1 MGQAAN
7 IQNILIPAAQILV
20 VVAVLPLAIAYL
32 QLVERKV
39 LGFMQA
45 RLAPRRV
52 GWHGLL
58 QPIADAVKLLI
69 KEDIVPEKS
78 DRFLFTLAPI
88 VTVIPALAALAV
100 IPFAGASFTISGYE
114 VRPFITDVNVAL
126 LYLLAISS
134 LGIYGI
140 ILGGWSSNSKY
151 SLLGA
156 LRSSAQMISYE
167 VPLGFAIIGV
177 MMLAGTASM
186 VEIVEAQRK
195 TGMWYVLPQIVG
207 FFCYFIA
214 AIAETNRVPFDLP
227 EAEAELVA
235 GFHTEYSG
243 MKFAFFFLA
252 EYTNMIVVSC
262 IVTILFFGGWLR
274 PFPNVGALGWLEN
287 GWLILLPLTLGGF
300 AGWLFGQRTGH
311 GLRPMIAGGALGAI
325 AGAALAISDAD
336 GLASLPV
343 PVVSGAFWFFL
354 KVSLFLFMYIWF
366 RGTYPRYRYDQL
378 MALGWKWL
386 IPLSV
391 LNVIGTGLAILVRG
405 ALQGRG

>member
-1 MGQAAN
+1 MGESAL
-7 IQNILIPAAQILV
+7 IQQLLIPAAQVLIV
-20 VVAVLPLAIAYL
+20 VMVVPLIIAYL

-39 LGFMQA
+39 LGFMQV

-69 KEDIVPEKS
+69 KEDVVPERA

-88 VTVIPALAALAV
+88 VTVMPALAALAV
-100 IPFAGASFTISGYE
+100 IPIAG
-114 VRPFITDVNVAL
+114 RPFTLYGYTIHPWITDVNVAL

-140 ILGGWSSNSKY
+140 ILGGWASNSKY

-167 VPLGFAIIGV
+167 VPLGFALIGV
-177 MMLAGTASM
+177 MMLAGSASL
-186 VEIVEAQRK
+186 VEIVERQKAA
-195 TGMWYVLPQIVG
+195 GLWYVVPQILG
-207 FFCYFIA
+207 FFCYFISA
-214 AIAETNRVPFDLP
+214 VAETNRVPFDLP

-252 EYTNMIVVSC
+252 EYTNMIVVSS
-262 IVTILFFGGWLR
+262 IVTVLFFGGWLR
-274 PFPNVGALGWLEN
+274 PFPNVPALDWLEN
-287 GWLILLPLTLGGF
+287 GWLIFVPLVLGAF
-300 AGWLFGQRTGH
+300 LGWLADQRLKT
-311 GLRPMIAGGALGAI
+311 GLRGMFAGGALGLAAGVLI
-325 AGAALAISDAD
+325 AVGDVG
-336 GLASLPV
+336 GLARLQV
-343 PVVSGAFWFFL
+343 PVVSGAFWFTL
-354 KVSLFLFMYIWF
+354 KVSAFLFLYIWF

-378 MALGWKWL
+378 MRLGWKWL
-386 IPLSV
+386 IPLSI
-391 LNVIGTGLAILVRG
+391 LNVVGTGLAVLWFG
-405 ALQGRG
+405 HGPAS

>member
-1 MGQAAN
+1 M
-7 IQNILIPAAQILV
+7 V
-20 VVAVLPLAIAYL
+20 VPLFIAYL

-39 LGFMQA
+39 LGFMQV

-69 KEDIVPEKS
+69 KEDVVPQKS

-88 VTVIPALAALAV
+88 ITVMPALAALAV
-100 IPFAGASFTISGYE
+100 IPIAGVSFTVLGYTIHPWIS
-114 VRPFITDVNVAL
+114 DLNVAL

-140 ILGGWSSNSKY
+140 ILAGWASNSKY

-167 VPLGFAIIGV
+167 VPLGFAVVGV
-177 MMLAGTASM
+177 MMLAGSASM
-186 VEIVEAQRK
+186 VEIVESQRRA
-195 TGMWYVLPQIVG
+195 GLWYVLPQILG

-214 AIAETNRVPFDLP
+214 AVAETNRVPFDLP

-252 EYTNMIVVSC
+252 EYTNMIVVSS

-274 PFPNVGALGWLEN
+274 PFPNVAGFAWLEN
-287 GWLILLPLTLGGF
+287 GWLFFVPLVLLGFIGWLVDQRARTGLRFMFAGLATGAAAGF
-300 AGWLFGQRTGH
+300 A
-311 GLRPMIAGGALGAI
+311 IARADVGGM
-325 AGAALAISDAD
+325 
-336 GLASLPV
+336 ASLQV
-343 PVVSGAFWFFL
+343 PTISGAFWFTL
-354 KVSLFLFMYIWF
+354 KMSFFLFMYIWF

-378 MALGWKWL
+378 MNLGWKWL

-391 LNVIGTGLAILVRG
+391 ANVVVTGLVIVLRS
-405 ALQGRG
+405 

>member
-1 MGQAAN
+1 MDQPAL
-7 IQNILIPAAQILV
+7 IQNVVIPAAQILAV
-20 VVAVLPLAIAYL
+20 VLILPLLIAYL

-39 LGFMQA
+39 LGFMQV

-69 KEDIVPEKS
+69 KEDVIPEKS

-88 VTVIPALAALAV
+88 ITVIPALAALAV
-100 IPFAGASFTISGYE
+100 IPFAGAPFRLFGYE
-114 VRPFITDVNVAL
+114 VNPFITDVNVAL

-140 ILGGWSSNSKY
+140 ILGGWASNSKY

-167 VPLGFAIIGV
+167 VPLGFAVIGV
-177 MMLAGTASM
+177 MMLAGSASM
-186 VEIVEAQRK
+186 VEIVNAQK
-195 TGMWYVLPQIVG
+195 AAGVWYVAPQILG

-214 AIAETNRVPFDLP
+214 AVAETNRVPFDLP

-243 MKFAFFFLA
+243 MKFALFFLA
-252 EYTNMIVVSC
+252 EYSNMIVVSC

-274 PFPNVGALGWLEN
+274 PFPNVESLAWLEN
-287 GWLILLPLTLGGF
+287 GWLFFGPLILGGF
-300 AGWLFGQRTGH
+300 LGWLADRKPGG
-311 GLRPMIAGGALGAI
+311 GLRLMFAGGL
-325 AGAALAISDAD
+325 AGAVLGFVVARGDFL
-336 GLASLPV
+336 GLGRSMQAPA
-343 PVVSGAFWFFL
+343 VSGAFWFSL
-354 KVSLFLFMYIWF
+354 KVSFFLFMYIWF

-386 IPLSV
+386 IPLSI
-391 LNVIGTGLAILVRG
+391 LNVLGTGLVILIKG
-405 ALQGRG
+405 

>member
-1 MGQAAN
+1 MPL
-7 IQNILIPAAQILV
+7 IQQILIPTAQILV
-20 VVAVLPLAIAYL
+20 IVLVLPLLIAYL

-39 LGFMQA
+39 LGFMQV

-69 KEDIVPEKS
+69 KEDIIPEKA

-88 VTVIPALAALAV
+88 VTVIPALASLAV
-100 IPFAGASFTISGYE
+100 IPFAGASFTIAGYE
-114 VRPFITDVNVAL
+114 VRPFVTDINVAL

-140 ILGGWSSNSKY
+140 ILGGWAANSKY

-167 VPLGFAIIGV
+167 VPLGFAVIGV
-177 MMLAGTASM
+177 MMMAGTASM
-186 VEIVEAQRK
+186 VGIVEAQRNA
-195 TGMWYVLPQIVG
+195 GLWYVLPQIVG

-243 MKFAFFFLA
+243 MKFAFFFLS
-252 EYTNMIVVSC
+252 EYTNMIVVSS
-262 IVTILFFGGWLR
+262 IVTVLFFGGWLR
-274 PFPNVGALGWLEN
+274 PFPNVASLGWLEN
-287 GWLILLPLTLGGF
+287 GWIVLLPLVLGAF
-300 AGWLFGQRTGH
+300 AGWLFGLRTGR
-311 GLRPMIAGGALGAI
+311 GLAPMGAGALLGLGA
-325 AGAALAISDAD
+325 GMTLAVAD
-336 GLASLPV
+336 VGGLASLHV
-343 PVVSGAFWFFL
+343 PMVSGAFWFFL
-354 KVSLFLFMYIWF
+354 KVSIFLFLYIWL

-378 MALGWKWL
+378 MNLGWKWL
-386 IPLSV
+386 IPLSIA
-391 LNVIGTGLAILVRG
+391 NVVGTGLGILLFG
-405 ALQGRG
+405 GR